1 MAEAAGNA
9 AGASATALTDEP
21 DDRAYWHGRTPEE
34 RLRHVE
40 LLRCINYGPA
50 AATRL
55 QRILEISDRPP
66 PH

>member
-1 MAEAAGNA
+1 MAEAAG
-9 AGASATALTDEP
+9 ASAAALTDEP

-40 LLRCINYGPA
+40 LLCRINYGPA
-50 AATRL
+50 ARL
-55 QRILEISDRPP
+55 QRILEICDRPP